1 MCSPQQV
8 TQACNATAEM
18 LNYNT
23 IMLRFLYIT
32 MHIKIC
38 VKNTDIDFAATL
50 ILGGVVIRQEVAAV
64 VAEVQVA
71 GGDQVVPAPL
81 YLRS

>member
-1 MCSPQQV
+1 
-8 TQACNATAEM
+8 
-18 LNYNT
+18 
-23 IMLRFLYIT
+23 

-38 VKNTDIDFAATL
+38 VKNTDFDFAATL
-50 ILGGVVIRQEVAAV
+50 ILGGVVVRQEVAAV

>member
-1 MCSPQQV
+1 
-8 TQACNATAEM
+8 
-18 LNYNT
+18 
-23 IMLRFLYIT
+23 
-32 MHIKIC
+32 MHIKIY
-38 VKNTDIDFAATL
+38 VKNTYIDFAATL

-81 YLRS
+81 YHSI